1 MTGSNSDSASMTG
14 TSSGTNGG
22 GGIVGGFNSLTSE
35 GGSAASSAGSE
46 ATSAA
51 GDAASSAAGD
61 SGAMATAVPAG
72 LFGAAGFAAVAG
84 FL

>member
-1 MTGSNSDSASMTG
+1 MTG

-35 GGSAASSAGSE
+35 AGSAASSVGS
-46 ATSAA
+46 AASSAA

-61 SGAMATAVPAG
+61 SGAMATAVPG
-72 LFGAAGFAAVAG
+72 LFGAAGFVAVAG